1 MKEFKLDKIKATG
14 TTTGDVNFPQVI
26 CLLSFDG
33 GSNGSTTL
41 TDLSN
46 NNHTINAESGAQIS
60 TAQSKW
66 GTSSLFLDGTN
77 DYVELNSIASQL
89 SSASVFTIEGWWKL
103 PDSSDAGILFAIN
116 TNGGGNVLWAN
127 AHADSTIKFHGGGSS
142 STISISPV
150 NIRDGN
156 WHHVA
161 VTFDG
166 TDYDL
171 YVDGNRY
178 HQNFT
183 QTTAISSDD
192 KIQIGMEYDSGT
204 KGDYLQLYC
213 NDFRVSKTRRYT
225 DSTYTVPT
233 AAFLTSAG
241 DVNKH
246 IVVNSDADGVAIGT
260 GGINQARISKAWV
273 FIDGEN
279 AAASMIQGS
288 YNVSS
293 MTDNAVGKYQINFST
308 AMSDTNYSAVGSYG
322 GDGDY
327 ANTVGTVR
335 FDGALSTALAK
346 IGTAYTYDNARYFY
360 DYPKVYAQFF
370 GN

>member
-1 MKEFKLDKIKATG
+1 MKKLPIDYLGAFGSTV
-14 TTTGDVNFPQVI
+14 GDVDFPQII

-66 GTSSLFLDGTN
+66 GTSSLFLDGIN

-89 SSASVFTIEGWWKL
+89 SSASLFTIEGWFKL
-103 PDSSDAGILFAIN
+103 PDSSDAGILFAVN
-116 TNGGGNVLWAN
+116 SSSGGNVLWATVS
-127 AHADSTIKFHGGGSS
+127 ADSTIKFHGGSS
-142 STISISPV
+142 SSNISISPV

-171 YVDGNRY
+171 YVDGDRY
-178 HQNFT
+178 YQNFT
-183 QTTAISSDD
+183 QSTALSSSD

-204 KGDYLQLYC
+204 KSDYLQMYC

-246 IVVNSDADGVAIGT
+246 IVVNSNADGVAIGT
-260 GGINQARISKAWV
+260 GGINQARIAKAWV
-273 FIDGEN
+273 NFNGTGTVAIR
-279 AAASMIQGS
+279 SS

-293 MTDNAVGKYQINFST
+293 ITDTGTGDYDLNFGT
-308 AMSDTNYSAVGSYG
+308 AMSDTDYSPATGGPGQVGSHISVICFT
-322 GDGDY
+322 DY
-327 ANTVGTVR
+327 TTSNVRLLTVQ
-335 FDGALSTALAK
+335 LSSNLTRDDTHVSAT
-346 IGTAYTYDNARYFY
+346 I
-360 DYPKVYAQFF
+360 F

>member
-14 TTTGDVNFPQVI
+14 TTVGDVNFPKVI

-60 TAQSKW
+60 TAESKW
-66 GTSSLFLDGTN
+66 GSSSLFLDGTN
-77 DYVELNSIASQL
+77 DYVELNSIASLL
-89 SSASVFTIEGWWKL
+89 SSASAFTIEGWFKL
-103 PDSSDAGILFAIN
+103 PQSDEVGVLWGIN
-116 TNGGGNVLWAN
+116 TSSGGNVLWPLVNGDSSMKIN
-127 AHADSTIKFHGGGSS
+127 AGSTSS
-142 STISISPV
+142 AFSISPV

-161 VTFDG
+161 VTHDG
-166 TDYDL
+166 SNNYDV
-171 YVDGNRY
+171 YVDGNKY
-178 HQNFT
+178 KDYT
-183 QTTAISSDD
+183 GSSSYSSNDQ
-192 KIQIGMEYDSGT
+192 IQIGMEYDTGT
-204 KGDYLQLYC
+204 KGDYCSMYC
-213 NDFRVSKTRRYT
+213 NDFRVSNYRRYT

-260 GGINQARISKAWV
+260 GGINQARVAKAWAN
-273 FIDGEN
+273 IDM
-279 AAASMIQGS
+279 AAASILGS

-293 MTDNAVGKYQINFST
+293 ITDNDTGDFTVTYST
-308 AMSDTNYSAVGSYG
+308 AMSDSNYCWAGGAGAEDSTSDNVFAVRTLNPDNNKTTTTIRIGCMLATAG
-322 GDGDY
+322 AVDKRDY
-327 ANTVGTVR
+327 NDVNVM
-335 FDGALSTALAK
+335 
-346 IGTAYTYDNARYFY
+346 
-360 DYPKVYAQFF
+360 VF

>member
-14 TTTGDVNFPQVI
+14 TTVGDVDFPQII

-46 NNHTINAESGAQIS
+46 NNHTVNAESGAQIS

-103 PDSSDAGILFAIN
+103 PDSSDQGILFGVN
-116 TNGGGNVLWAN
+116 TSGGGNVLWAN
-127 AHADSTIKFHGGGSS
+127 VHADSTIKFHGGGSS
-142 STISISPV
+142 SNISISPV

-183 QTTAISSDD
+183 QTTAISSDN

-260 GGINQARISKAWV
+260 GGISQARVAKAWINFNGSGTV
-273 FIDGEN
+273 AIRD
-279 AAASMIQGS
+279 S
-288 YNVSS
+288 YNFSS
-293 MTDNAVGKYQINFST
+293 LTDDGTGLYKANFST
-308 AMSDTNYSAVGSYG
+308 VMSDTNYSFVAEACGTLNGEDNENGFTNHVRRAAMSTDYIGIGASAR
-322 GDGDY
+322 DG
-327 ANTVGTVR
+327 V
-335 FDGALSTALAK
+335 
-346 IGTAYTYDNARYFY
+346 FY
-360 DYPKVYAQFF
+360 DATIVMAQVF